1 MPYEI
6 QHNTL
11 TDGWINNWLYDEGD
25 GVLRLE
31 TFASPQEAEAALDE
45 HLRDLLEEFYA
56 GNIKHYDHEAY
67 RIRYVPDTQ
76 TQPNHQ
82 QGEHS

>member
-25 GVLRLE
+25 GLQPE

-45 HLRDLLEEFYA
+45 HLRDLLEEFHT
-56 GNIKHYDHEAY
+56 GNIKHYDYEAY
-67 RIRYVPDTQ
+67 RIRYVPDTA
-76 TQPNHQ
+76 THPNDN

>member
-1 MPYEI
+1 MTYEV
-6 QHNTL
+6 QHYTL
-11 TDGWINNWLYDEGD
+11 AYGWINTWLYDEGD
-25 GVLRLE
+25 GLQPE

-45 HLRDLLEEFYA
+45 HLRDLLEEYYA
-56 GNIKHYDHEAY
+56 GNIKHYDYEAY

-76 TQPNHQ
+76 TQPTYQ